1 MDITINQFSCIWRG
15 NFLLE
20 IGDKITLVNKENQ
33 TVTSYIL
40 NDTFEYTGGLRC
52 TTQWQYEENKSE
64 TESNPATLGDVLKQT
79 YAKVDKANHQIALVT
94 SEVNANSES
103 IVSINLNLNSLSQ
116 SVSSVEQ
123 TVDKSFTDV
132 NNELTELRKKTDL
145 AMTAEDVKIQIDN
158 ELENGVNK
166 VTTSTGFTYS

>member
-1 MDITINQFSCIWRG
+1 M
-15 NFLLE
+15 
-20 IGDKITLVNKENQ
+20 
-33 TVTSYIL
+33 
-40 NDTFEYTGGLRC
+40 
-52 TTQWQYEENKSE
+52 
-64 TESNPATLGDVLKQT
+64 
-79 YAKVDKANHQIALVT
+79 VT

-166 VTTSTGFTYS
+166 VTTSTGFTFNETGLTVNKTDSEMKTQITENGMTVYRDTEAVLTANNQGVNARNLHA